1 VIERYTRPGMGRI
14 WGEEAKYTAWLRVEL
29 AVCEAYARRGRI
41 PADAL
46 ARIRQKSRVD
56 IRRILEI
63 QDRVKH
69 EMIALLTSLE
79 EQLGTDSRFVHIGLT
94 ANDVWDTALAELLTS
109 LEEQLGTDSRFVH
122 IGLTANDVWDTALAV
137 QLRDAADLLIAGQER
152 LRAALG
158 DLARRHKDTL
168 IVGRTHGVHAEPT
181 TFGLKVA
188 VWYVEAGRNLERLR
202 RARDVVAVGK
212 LSGAVGNF
220 AHVDPDIEDEVC
232 RELGLEPAPVSTQ
245 VVQRDRHAE
254 FCTTLAI
261 AAASLEK
268 IALEVR
274 GLQRTEVL
282 EAQEPFAEGQKG
294 SSSMPH
300 KRNPELSE
308 RICGLSRV
316 IRSNAQAALENVA
329 LWHERDISHSSV
341 ERVILPDSTTLLD
354 YLLDLT
360 AFILEGLDVDP
371 ARMAENLDRSYG
383 LVYSQRV
390 LLKLT
395 DAGLARQVAYEI
407 VQRNAMRAWRER
419 RSFLELLAAEPE
431 VSGRLTADELK
442 ACFDPAWY
450 LRHVDAIFKR
460 IGLL

>member
-1 VIERYTRPGMGRI
+1 VIERYTRPAMGRI

-46 ARIRQKSRVD
+46 ARVRQKSRVD
-56 IRRILEI
+56 VRRILEI

-69 EMIALLTSLE
+69 EMIA
-79 EQLGTDSRFVHIGLT
+79 
-94 ANDVWDTALAELLTS
+94 LLTS

-158 DLARRHKDTL
+158 GLARRHKDTL

-341 ERVILPDSTTLLD
+341 ERVILPDSTILLD

-419 RSFLELLAAEPE
+419 RSFLELLTAEPE